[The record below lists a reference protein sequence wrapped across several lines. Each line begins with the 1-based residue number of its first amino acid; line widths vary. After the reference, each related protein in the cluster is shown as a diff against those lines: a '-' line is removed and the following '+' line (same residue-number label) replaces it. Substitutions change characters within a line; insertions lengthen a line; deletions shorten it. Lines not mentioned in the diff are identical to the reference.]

1 MATYTQGYQPYMPD
15 WQPFTPDYKF
25 LSDILEVKTNRY
37 NTNYKA
43 LNDLYSK
50 VVYSDLSRKDTQ
62 DMRNQYVETLG
73 KQLEMVSGMDL
84 SVAQNVD
91 SAKQLFK
98 PFYEEDLIVKDLV
111 FTKNYQNEMQYANM
125 LMNSPDKDQREMYW
139 QTGVKALEY
148 QMEDFKNASSDKALT
163 MGTPR
168 YTPDA
173 DLNEKAIEYLK
184 KQGLDVTQ
192 EYVDETG
199 YWIVKDRNGNLVTQQ
214 AYTMAQKALMDDP
227 MVQQA
232 YYTDAYVR
240 SRDFAKNGIDAGR
253 FTSVDEGQ
261 AAWAQETI
269 SRVEAQIAAR
279 SVKEKDK
286 VDELKNANVN
296 WDEYAKDSGLIPGS
310 DEAKEYENQKR
321 SYDAALNQLKITQE
335 TLQNSQ
341 GSPDQSTQGLLNRA
355 YNLLMGY
362 NLQTDLGAAAVA
374 FSNINKSRE
383 LKVND
388 YKKQQL
394 EFQHDFSVMS
404 AKFQYDLALEDVKQK
419 NRIELEKEK
428 YKINN
433 PYANLFNSIF
443 SGQPSFDKKGTEEA
457 LIDPNTGKPVQP
469 EDADYVK
476 IINDKYEILRA
487 DVTEEQ
493 VGAALNALEK
503 IQPNANNYY
512 TVNEKIKGTL
522 PQIKA
527 ELLKPENAGIADDFY
542 KKMANVVRD
551 SDELMRTNPTFVKRN
566 NGGDYQEL
574 YSDFEKVTA
583 KRMQFDNAISQ
594 GNQVYY
600 DNFMKVIKTDL
611 TKETKQVRSD
621 LDNGMPTIFENNS
634 KGAMTVKSKE
644 EFVSDFVALAKEK
657 KIKGTDN
664 NSVGWRYE
672 SPEEH
677 DRYTAGMMIG
687 GLGPSPAYL
696 TQRAQSRPAQA
707 GWKFNE
713 NAARVA
719 ATEAFDRQKLLI
731 NNTLNGT
738 LETVA
743 EQEGLKKGGSPR
755 MFQPWDPYQ
764 YMRGRD
770 LSQMEIGDALK
781 NPYYTTQIDPISM
794 QKDIN
799 QLTTLK
805 TLVDQVNKTPLQE
818 LSFHKGD
825 IADESTGWFGDAKG
839 ILNSN
844 DPKARQLYDAWIQDL
859 SRFRD
864 PKASKTNLPQATV
877 SYAPGYGPTDEDAL
891 GKSHAAYVVTFS
903 PEWIKGV
910 EGNGKGP
917 IKELS
922 EYQTITITF
931 PQERDLNPKKV
942 GEYNFSATR
951 NEVMY
956 SPNKQVV
963 HNIEGGGKFRV
974 YQDQNSNFVGEIVPL
989 QYNPQTGNFDTLA
1002 AERVNLSQMMEERN
1016 ETVGYI
1022 DNLVTSYVNTLYQV
1036 AQQNNRDQANNK
1048 KSKAKK

>member
-91 SAKQLFK
+91 SARQLFK

-163 MGTPR
+163 MGSPR

-240 SRDFAKNGIDAGR
+240 SRDFAKSGIDAGQ
-253 FTSVDEGQ
+253 FASVDEGQ
-261 AAWAQETI
+261 AAWAKETI
-269 SRVEAQIAAR
+269 SRVEAQMAAR
-279 SVKEKDK
+279 SVKQKDK

-296 WDEYAKDSGLIPGS
+296 WDEYAKNSGIIPGS
-310 DEAKEYENQKR
+310 DEEKQYEERKR
-321 SYDAALNQLKITQE
+321 SYDAALDQLKITQE
-335 TLQNSQ
+335 SLQNSQ

-394 EFQHDFSVMS
+394 DFQHDFAVLTQ
-404 AKFQYDLALEDVKQK
+404 KLYNDLALEDVKQK

-428 YKINN
+428 FKINN
-433 PYANLFNSIF
+433 PYLSLMNSIF
-443 SGQPSFDKKGTEEA
+443 DADPNFNKKGTEEV
-457 LIDPNTGKPVQP
+457 LIDPETGLALEP
-469 EDADYVK
+469 EDADYYK

-487 DVTEEQ
+487 EVTEEQ

-503 IQPNANNYY
+503 INPNQNNFY
-512 TVNEKIKGTL
+512 TIPGNDKIKGTL

-542 KKMANVVRD
+542 KKMANMVRD
-551 SDELMRTNPTFVKRN
+551 PEELMKTNPVFVKRN

-583 KRMQFDNAISQ
+583 KRMQFDNAITT
-594 GNQVYY
+594 GNKIYLE
-600 DNFMKVIKTDL
+600 NFNKVMQTELTTDV
-611 TKETKQVRSD
+611 KELKENFQA
-621 LDNGMPTIFENNS
+621 GAPKIFDTNS
-634 KGAMTVKSKE
+634 KGAVEVLNRTQYVDK
-644 EFVSDFVALAKEK
+644 FVELAKAGK
-657 KIKGTDN
+657 VKNTDTSWFGGT
-664 NSVGWRYE
+664 
-672 SPEEH
+672 
-677 DRYTAGMMIG
+677 
-687 GLGPSPAYL
+687 
-696 TQRAQSRPAQA
+696 
-707 GWKFNE
+707 NE
-713 NAARVA
+713 NWMQTYTEYDTSRGMVKRGMDYDYPEVRRTKFDDAKARQVA
-719 ATEAFDRQKLLI
+719 GEIFDRQKLVL
-731 NNTLNGT
+731 NSTLNGT

-743 EQEGLKKGGSPR
+743 ETEGLKTKGAPR

-764 YMRGRD
+764 YMRGAD
-770 LSQMEIGDALK
+770 LDKLTAGDALK

-794 QKDIN
+794 QKDVN

-805 TLVDQVNKTPLQE
+805 TLVDQVNRTPEQE
-818 LSFHKGD
+818 LSFHRGD
-825 IADESTGWFGDAKG
+825 IADESLGWFGKAEN
-839 ILNSN
+839 ILNTD
-844 DPKARQLYDAWIQDL
+844 DPKAKQLYNAWIQDL

-877 SYAPGYGPTDEDAL
+877 SYAPSYGPTDEDAL
-891 GKSHAAYVVTFS
+891 GKTHAAYVVTFS
-903 PEWIKGV
+903 PEWIKGL
-910 EGNGKGP
+910 EGNNKGP
-917 IKELS
+917 IQDLS

-931 PQERDLNPKKV
+931 PKTADLNPRKA

-963 HNIEGGGKFRV
+963 HNIEGGGRFRV
-974 YQDQNSNFVGEIVPL
+974 YQDQNSEFVGEIVPL
-989 QYNPQTGNFDTLA
+989 QYNPQTDQFDELA
-1002 AERVNLSQMMEERN
+1002 AERINLSQLVQASN
-1016 ETVGYI
+1016 ESIGYM
-1022 DNLVTSYVNTLYQV
+1022 DNIVSSYINDLYLTG
-1036 AQQNNRDQANNK
+1036 QQNNRDQANNK
-1048 KSKAKK
+1048 KLKAKK